1 MKINKELILEEAFAL
16 FYIYGYKEMSISIL
30 QEKMD
35 IGRASLY
42 YYFKNKEELLICSI
56 EEYYIKRFDAFYDS
70 LDQNLSILEL
80 IDLFMEYYVGIYK
93 MLSQHSSEEYLFSK
107 LNSLLMYS
115 AAHFPGIKDK
125 LKRTRTMKF
134 QLWKRA
140 VQVCYAKRLIK
151 ADIDIDL
158 SSSLFSGITY
168 ESSRDFKNPET
179 DDVESLEGYRRSC
192 MLLYDLIKI

>member
-115 AAHFPGIKDK
+115 AAHFPGIK
-125 LKRTRTMKF
+125 
-134 QLWKRA
+134 
-140 VQVCYAKRLIK
+140 V
-151 ADIDIDL
+151 
-158 SSSLFSGITY
+158 
-168 ESSRDFKNPET
+168 
-179 DDVESLEGYRRSC
+179 
-192 MLLYDLIKI
+192 